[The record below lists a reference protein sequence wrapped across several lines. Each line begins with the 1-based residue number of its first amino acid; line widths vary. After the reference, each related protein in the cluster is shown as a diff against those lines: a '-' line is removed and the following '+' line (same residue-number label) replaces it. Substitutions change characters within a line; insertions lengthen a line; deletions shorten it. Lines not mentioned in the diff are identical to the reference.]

1 MREGHG
7 VLSLSLVLH
16 KKGSLNMKKI
26 VAGLFVGAF
35 SLAVVGCGEEP
46 KKAAPAPAKAAEPAK
61 DAKK

>member
-1 MREGHG
+1 
-7 VLSLSLVLH
+7 
-16 KKGSLNMKKI
+16 MKKI